1 MRTSLRRT
9 ISASE
14 RLRLIRL
21 LGLLAAL
28 AAGGAKA
35 QGMLIPTDTSLS
47 PLGIKYQRVS
57 ADIVDG
63 AAVTKVEQVF
73 VNNGPRQLE
82 AHYVFPLPKGAA
94 LQDFYLWINGK
105 KTKGEVMEKD
115 KAANIYE
122 GIVRRLQ
129 DPGLLEYID
138 SDVFRAR
145 VFPVPAN
152 GEQRIELTFS
162 QVLDYQNGVY
172 HYHYPLGASSKGAPP
187 LNVKQ
192 DFTFSAQ
199 LHSKTPIRS
208 IYSPTH
214 SLGINRKS
222 ETEAIAG
229 QEFGPGTDISRDL
242 DLYYSTSDKA
252 IGLNLLTYRPNTE
265 EDGYFVALISPRAE
279 IPKDEVIAKR
289 ITFVMDTSGSMM
301 GDRIKLARDS
311 LKYCV
316 TRLNPRDEFNVIRFS
331 TDVESLFDKPQPA
344 SPENVKKATEFVSNL
359 EAMGG
364 TAIDEAMQRALK
376 DAQGKG
382 DKPHLVMF
390 ITDGHP
396 TIGETEEPNIAKHT
410 KDANKANSRIFTFG
424 IGDDLN
430 ARLLDRVADE
440 NAGTSDFVRDGKDF
454 EIKISGFYDK
464 VSSPVLADLSLDLS
478 AFRAYDV
485 YPKRL
490 PDLFKGTQLVVMG
503 RYREPKE
510 GTVTLSGTVNGQKKV
525 FEYRATAPKEST
537 QSAFVPRLWAI
548 RKVGYLLDEI
558 RLHGETPELKDSV
571 VQLGKKFGIVTP
583 YTSYLVVEDV
593 PMPVANNRPPPPPH
607 PWRVEE
613 DTMRRDRFAPQAE
626 APAPTTA
633 ADKNKGGDDEGG
645 SFLSGLFG
653 GRGSGSASKAPAGAV
668 SAPEKKA
675 MQKPE
680 EAMKLSDGKEG
691 IVVARKVRE
700 MKDVA
705 QGPSASEPVRDVAG
719 RTFIYRGGG
728 WMDTESLN
736 GAAQTLKVKYLS
748 DAYFALVNARPD
760 LKAALA
766 LGNRVVV
773 IVAKGKSV
781 VIDPT
786 EGETKADA
794 VTKFLK

>member
-1 MRTSLRRT
+1 MRSKVSHTFSAARR
-9 ISASE
+9 
-14 RLRLIRL
+14 LKLLKL
-21 LGLLAAL
+21 LGLLGVL
-28 AAGGAKA
+28 AASGARA
-35 QGMLIPTDTSLS
+35 QGMLIPTDTALG

-57 ADIVDG
+57 AEIVDG

-73 VNNGPRQLE
+73 VNSGPRQLE

-162 QVLDYQNGVY
+162 QVLDFQGGVY

-192 DFTFSAQ
+192 DFTFSAN
-199 LHSKTPIRS
+199 LKSKTPIRS

-222 ETEAIAG
+222 ENEAVAG

-242 DLYYSTSDKA
+242 DLYYSVSDKA
-252 IGLNLLTYRPNTE
+252 IGLNLLTYRPNVE

-279 IPKDEVIAKR
+279 VNKDEVIAKR
-289 ITFVMDTSGSMM
+289 VTFVMDTSGSMM

-316 TRLNPRDEFNVIRFS
+316 TRLNPKDEFNVIRFS

-344 SPENVKKATEFVSNL
+344 SEGNVKKAVEFVSNL
-359 EAMGG
+359 EAAGG

-376 DAQGKG
+376 DAAGKG
-382 DKPHLVMF
+382 DRPHLVMF

-396 TIGETEEPNIAKHT
+396 TIGETDESAIAKHT
-410 KDANKANSRIFTFG
+410 KDANKSNSRVFTFG

-430 ARLLDRVADE
+430 ARLLDRIADE

-454 EIKISGFYDK
+454 EIKISGFFDK
-464 VSSPVLADLSLDLS
+464 VASPVLADLSLDLS
-478 AFRAYDV
+478 AFRVYDV

-503 RYREPKE
+503 RYRNPGD
-510 GTVTLSGTVNGQKKV
+510 GTVVLSGSFNGQKKV
-525 FEYRATAPKEST
+525 FEYRATAPKESKE
-537 QSAFVPRLWAI
+537 SAFVPRLWAI

-558 RLHGETPELKDSV
+558 RLHGETPELRESV
-571 VQLGKKFGIVTP
+571 VALGKKFGIVTP
-583 YTSYLVVEDV
+583 YTSYLVVEDT
-593 PMPVANNRPPPPPH
+593 PLPVATNRPQPVPR
-607 PWRVEE
+607 PWREE
-613 DTMRRDRFAPQAE
+613 RRMEDDRFAPPPPAS
-626 APAPTTA
+626 APAGDKA
-633 ADKNKGGDDEGG
+633 KGADEESSG
-645 SFLSGLFG
+645 FLGNLFG
-653 GRGSGSASKAPAGAV
+653 GGRSRGGGGVGSAAPSAPAEKAPAK
-668 SAPEKKA
+668 PEAA
-675 MQKPE
+675 MQ
-680 EAMKLSDGKEG
+680 LSDGKEG
-691 IVVARKVRE
+691 IVVAKKVRE
-700 MKDVA
+700 MKDA
-705 QGPSASEPVRDVAG
+705 TRGPSVSEPVRDVGG
-719 RTFIYRGGG
+719 RTFVYRSGG

-736 GAAQTLKVKYLS
+736 GAAKTLKVKYLS
-748 DAYFALVNARPD
+748 DAYFALIKARPD

-773 IVAKGKSV
+773 MVAKDKSV
-781 VIDPT
+781 VIDPS
-786 EGETKADA
+786 EGETKPDA
-794 VTKFLK
+794 VEKFLK